1 MNNNSIEVLG
11 GMDQI
16 FDMADPVYESS
27 FTFSIKEQGC
37 STDFTTSEISITGTG
52 WPYKLE
58 A

>member
-1 MNNNSIEVLG
+1 MINNPIENLG

-16 FDMADPVYESS
+16 FDIDPVYESS

-37 STDFTTSEISITGTG
+37 SSDFTTSEISITGAS